1 MSKESVTN
9 KKITAISVVTVVLL
23 IAVSCVLNRF
33 LHGRQFYYLTAVLII
48 GAACVPFL
56 ASFERRRPSARELVL
71 LACMS
76 ALAVASR
83 AAFYAFPTV
92 KPMCAIVIITAVCF
106 GAQTGFICG
115 ALSMFASNFIFGQ
128 GMWTPFQ
135 MLGMGAVGLI
145 AGLIFCGR
153 KIREKRIILAVAG
166 GLLSFAVYGLI
177 VDIGSVLMM
186 STDFSL
192 KQIAAIYASGLT
204 FNVSHGVTTAVILL
218 VAGKVFI
225 EKLDRIKIKYGMF

>member
-1 MSKESVTN
+1 
-9 KKITAISVVTVVLL
+9 
-23 IAVSCVLNRF
+23 
-33 LHGRQFYYLTAVLII
+33 
-48 GAACVPFL
+48 
-56 ASFERRRPSARELVL
+56 
-71 LACMS
+71 
-76 ALAVASR
+76 
-83 AAFYAFPTV
+83 
-92 KPMCAIVIITAVCF
+92 
-106 GAQTGFICG
+106 
-115 ALSMFASNFIFGQ
+115 
-128 GMWTPFQ
+128 
-135 MLGMGAVGLI
+135 
-145 AGLIFCGR
+145 